1 MFEFYEPGKLIDGDL
16 ELVLFEKYP
25 GDSSIGFVPDYKF
38 KMMSDDAEVGEI
50 KLRIGHTLKLERYF
64 GHIGYSV
71 IAEHR
76 GHKYAARSI
85 NLLRPLMRQHGFK
98 TVWITCDPANMASRR
113 TCELAGATLVEIVD
127 LPEDCDL
134 YQRGH
139 RQGCRYRLDL

>member
-25 GDSSIGFVPDYKF
+25 GDPSVGFVPDYKF
-38 KMMSDDAEVGEI
+38 KMMSGDAEVGEI
-50 KLRIGHTLKLERYF
+50 KLRIGNTLKLEMYF
-64 GHIGYSV
+64 GQIGYSV
-71 IAEHR
+71 IPDYR
-76 GHKYAARSI
+76 GRKYAARSI
-85 NLLRPLMRQHGFK
+85 NLLRPLMRQHDFK
-98 TVWITCDPANMASRR
+98 TVWITCDPANIASRR

-127 LPEDCDL
+127 LPEGIDL